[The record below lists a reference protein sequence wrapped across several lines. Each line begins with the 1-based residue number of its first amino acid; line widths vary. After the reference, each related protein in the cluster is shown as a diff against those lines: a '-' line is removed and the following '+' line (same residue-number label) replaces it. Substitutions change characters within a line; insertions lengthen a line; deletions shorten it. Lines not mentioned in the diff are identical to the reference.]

1 MTRKT
6 RALGAELT
14 CLCLVRFD
22 TLCWIDWRLSQF
34 YSKNKRK
41 LKEH

>member
-1 MTRKT
+1 MSLQMTRKT

-22 TLCWIDWRLSQF
+22 TLCG
-34 YSKNKRK
+34 
-41 LKEH
+41 